1 VESVGQIVNL
11 SYKVIVIDSLGELL
25 MPDEDYLN
33 LDDFLQLLERIANI
47 RYRIL
52 LNAGVKHIPAEEL
65 NNVGYFG
72 LVQAHEKFDP
82 KAGTKKENPSKQE
95 IHKAFASYATYSINN
110 AISEFLRKEDFVDHR
125 TRLKI
130 KEKRKVIEK
139 LQQKFGR
146 EPTEEEIAG
155 EMNMAIESYRKL
167 TAKDILIESI
177 DDPDFIYQFADE
189 YDYEES
195 EGSEDFKKLG
205 KETDHCLKIALNKD
219 EMLIVLLKEFRYFTL
234 QDIVNVMGAGYNISK
249 VHRINEQAK
258 SKLKFC
264 LEQKG
269 WTIIDVMAIYSHN

>member
-1 VESVGQIVNL
+1 
-11 SYKVIVIDSLGELL
+11 

-33 LDDFLQLLERIANI
+33 PDDFLQLLERIANI

-52 LNAGVKHIPAEEL
+52 TNAGVKHIPTEEL
-65 NNVGYFG
+65 VNVGYFG

-82 KAGTKKENPSKQE
+82 QTGTKKENPGKEE
-95 IHKAFASYATYSINN
+95 IHKAFITFATYSINN
-110 AISEFLRKEDFVDHR
+110 AVSEFLRKEDFVDHR
-125 TRLKI
+125 ARHKI
-130 KEKRKVIEK
+130 KEIKKVRNK
-139 LQQKFGR
+139 LEQKLGR

-155 EMNMAIESYRKL
+155 AMNMAIESYRNL

-177 DDPDFIYQFADE
+177 DDPDFINQFTDE
-189 YDYEES
+189 YDLEES
-195 EGSEDFKKLG
+195 EGSEDLKKLG

-219 EMLIVLLKEFRYFTL
+219 EMLIILLKEFRYFTL
-234 QDIVNVMGAGYNISK
+234 KDIVDVMGTGYNISK

-269 WTIIDVMAIYSHN
+269 WTIIDVMAIYSHDSSE